1 MRRLASKWWNE
12 GRLCDPVTVQ
22 ETNNPGWS
30 AKSEVDSPSAEED
43 AQRAAQQALIGQVL
57 GGRYTI
63 TKLLG
68 EGGMGA
74 VFVGEQKLGG
84 TIRKVA
90 IKTLHPHLSHDP
102 KILARFERE
111 CGTIA
116 ELQHPNTI
124 QVYDFGKTDNGL
136 LYIAMEFVEGRS
148 VAEILEKDGPMDP
161 PRVLKILEQVCGSL
175 EEAHGRGIVH
185 RDLKPDNIVLCERAG
200 QKDWVEVLDFGIAK
214 RSSEE
219 DKNEQKLTQQGMVL
233 GTPPYMSPEQ
243 FTGKPIDARSD
254 IYSLGVMTYE
264 MLTGRLPFT
273 GNTAWEWAT
282 QHMTMQPQPF
292 EAQPL
297 GARVPPDM
305 RHAVTKSLA
314 KLPEDRFANVRE
326 FIDAFS
332 GRKPVADP
340 NMHRST
346 GTAANPVVDPH
357 AVQGGYT
364 GAPAAGSPPRAK
376 TEIGAPVDAM
386 PYGAPAPVHG
396 GTPMGYGHGAPPMAV
411 AAGPGYGTPASGNQ
425 AFVANQHHQAYGN
438 TASDGGG
445 GKRGL
450 LIAGLAAALLGCVAL
465 VLWQSGVFSSSP
477 KVTPLGG
484 DRTSTTTAPTNTVV
498 APPDTPTTPTTP
510 GTLPALTTTPVNTKP
525 TTPVTPKVDA
535 GQPPTTTATA
545 PTTTPPATTTAPPA
559 TTTPPTAT
567 TPPIPT
573 PKPTTPPAPTEPP
586 ECAQARTACAGGG
599 MAQRAM
605 CGQLKQACF
614 SKGGKL

>member
-1 MRRLASKWWNE
+1 
-12 GRLCDPVTVQ
+12 
-22 ETNNPGWS
+22 
-30 AKSEVDSPSAEED
+30 VDSPPIEED

-148 VAEILEKDGPMDP
+148 VAEILEKEGPMAP
-161 PRVLKILEQVCGSL
+161 ARVLKILEQICGSL

-219 DKNEQKLTQQGMVL
+219 DKEEQKLTQQGMVL

-243 FTGKPIDARSD
+243 FTGKPVDARSD

-264 MLTGRLPFT
+264 MLTGKLPFT

-282 QHMTMQPQPF
+282 QHMTAMPQPF
-292 EAQPL
+292 EAQPM
-297 GARVPPDM
+297 GKSVPADM
-305 RHAVTKSLA
+305 RHAVEKSLA

-332 GRKPVADP
+332 GRSPVVAA
-340 NMHRST
+340 SASAGT
-346 GTAANPVVDPH
+346 GTAQHGQVDPH
-357 AVQGGYT
+357 AVAGHA
-364 GAPAAGSPPRAK
+364 GAPPFANQPPAAGSPPRGK
-376 TEIGAPVDAM
+376 TEIGAPIDAM
-386 PYGAPAPVHG
+386 PYGAAPQQGVG
-396 GTPMGYGHGAPPMAV
+396 YGASPPGPPMGVAP
-411 AAGPGYGTPASGNQ
+411 AGSGYGTPASGNQ
-425 AFVANQHHQAYGN
+425 AFASNHQAYGN
-438 TASDGGG
+438 TAAQDGGG

-450 LIAGLAAALLGCVAL
+450 LIAVLGVALLGCVGL
-465 VLWQSGVFSSSP
+465 VLAASGVFSS
-477 KVTPLGG
+477 KKTVTPLGG
-484 DRTSTTTAPTNTVV
+484 GTDTTTPATNTVV
-498 APPDTPTTPTTP
+498 APPDTTPTTPTTP
-510 GTLPALTTTPVNTKP
+510 ATLPTLAATTPKPTSVTPVAKPDAGHAATPP
-525 TTPVTPKVDA
+525 TTPT
-535 GQPPTTTATA
+535 TA
-545 PTTTPPATTTAPPA
+545 PTTPPTTAPTTAP
-559 TTTPPTAT
+559 TTPPTTA
-567 TPPIPT
+567 
-573 PKPTTPPAPTEPP
+573 PTTPPVPTPSVKTEPA
-586 ECAQARTACAGGG
+586 ECAQARMACAGAGI
-599 MAQRAM
+599 AQRAA
-605 CGQLKQACF
+605 CGQLKKACF
-614 SKGGKL
+614 DKGGKL